1 MKVTFW
7 FVRHGQTLFNTDGRI
22 QGVSDSPL
30 TEKGIAQA
38 QCAGK
43 ALRNVWFHQAYVSPS
58 ERCID
63 TADLILAG
71 RRMVAKVKDD
81 LHEQD
86 FGTLEARGDAETSQ
100 KFNAHMHGGDFTCF
114 GGESRDM
121 VRDRLS
127 ALLEKI
133 VSTSQDGDHVLL
145 VSHGAIMINLL
156 ILLGLDLDAYMEG
169 CFKEGKDPIPNAGIF
184 TFAYQDGNWSILL
197 LPVSGD
203 SYEPSA
209 EEKTVHFHYVRHG
222 EMVFNATDRFQGWSD
237 SPLTEKGISQAEE
250 VGAYVKD
257 VPYAFACCSTA
268 LRTRKTAAIILED
281 RNLHALPLKGLKEI
295 HIGKYE
301 AYDYT
306 PNKKLLEPRSRGVH
320 WKDVG
325 GEDLADIAERM
336 KDVFALMTSRAK
348 DGETVLVVSHGG
360 YYMNM
365 LEVLFGIDRLAYK
378 DACSAEGKSCMP
390 NCGLMKFDVINGQYV
405 FKDYMKSIAEWKEEV

>member
-100 KFNAHMHGGDFTCF
+100 KFNAHMHDGDFTCF

-133 VSTSQDGDHVLL
+133 VSTS
-145 VSHGAIMINLL
+145 
-156 ILLGLDLDAYMEG
+156 
-169 CFKEGKDPIPNAGIF
+169 
-184 TFAYQDGNWSILL
+184 QDGNWSILL

-222 EMVFNATDRFQGWSD
+222 ETVFNATDRFQGWSD